1 MIRRPPRSTLFPY
14 TTLFRSAQP
23 VRRQRVI
30 GCGRLRLRR
39 GRLGLCDQFRR
50 APRVDLFNWGFVV
63 GYRLLATR
71 SEEHTSELQSR
82 QYLVCRLLLEKK
94 KKYKSRVET

>member
-14 TTLFRSAQP
+14 TTLFRSDQLEMLGAELEAP
-23 VRRQRVI
+23 VIQGSTRNAERE
-30 GCGRLRLRR
+30 RLF
-39 GRLGLCDQFRR
+39 DQFRR
-50 APRVDLFNWGFVV
+50 GELRTLVV
-63 GYRLLATR
+63 SKR

-94 KKYKSRVET
+94 KTNIKLHYPFTQIQSP